1 MKPHKAPVNSLNSH
15 TLSLTRTE
23 NQRKNKDAKKKKTT
37 TTIKKNQWKWT
48 KMKWKFS
55 VDTERFS
62 WQMPV
67 KNFVCTRAKNF
78 CTKGKR
84 RGFHRPHFSSTF
96 LTPSTVPSL
105 PLLQHL
111 PCPNPKH
118 LITLLLLLGG
128 NKILNVPLNPSTG
141 NVISASWLLSSPKNQ
156 RRCWR
161 RGNPREERPE
171 KFRMGDTR

>member
-37 TTIKKNQWKWT
+37 TTTIKKKTNENEPKWN
-48 KMKWKFS
+48 
-55 VDTERFS
+55 E
-62 WQMPV
+62 
-67 KNFVCTRAKNF
+67 NFL
-78 CTKGKR
+78 
-84 RGFHRPHFSSTF
+84 
-96 LTPSTVPSL
+96 LTPKDFHGKCLSKILCVRARKIFVPKVSEGVSIGPISPAPFL